1 MDNLTFSKIKE
12 SLSKYNNVAIAV
24 PVDPT
29 VDEMGAALGLYLS
42 LKDMGKTMSI
52 ATPNTPLVE
61 VSALVGIDEVRTT
74 LSEASGD
81 LVVSFPYR
89 EGEIEKVSYT
99 RDDNNLNIVVKAGEK
114 GLNFSEN
121 EVKFS
126 RGSKAPELLFIV
138 GAARISDL
146 GKLFDP
152 TVLKDTVVV
161 NIDNKPDNQG
171 YGDIIMVSN
180 KFSSISEAM
189 ANLIL
194 TIGAKMDLDIVENLM
209 LGIAT
214 ATNNFQ
220 DPRTSS
226 LAFEM
231 AGILMRNGALRPT
244 PNQPKRPLAI
254 DQSMDFQD
262 DNPFAMPQSN
272 FPRKPINQ
280 TQSVQQPIQKPSP
293 RPVNSTQVRAVEQM
307 RDQLLK
313 QQEQA
318 PISEVENKEGDTP
331 PDDWLAPKIY
341 KGSTNFQ

>member
-24 PVDPT
+24 PVDPSI
-29 VDEMGAALGLYLS
+29 DEMGAALGLYLS
-42 LKDMGKTMSI
+42 LKEMGKSISI
-52 ATPNTPLVE
+52 ATPNDPLVE
-61 VSALVGIDEVRTT
+61 VSVLVGIDEVKTT
-74 LSEASGD
+74 LGEASGD

-99 RDDNNLNIVVKAGEK
+99 RDDNFLNIVVKAGEK
-114 GLNFSEN
+114 GLNFVQQD
-121 EVKFS
+121 VKFS
-126 RGSKAPELLFIV
+126 QGSTAPELLFIV

-152 TVLKDTVVV
+152 TVLKDTIVV
-161 NIDNKPDNQG
+161 NIDNKSENQG

-194 TIGAKMDLDIVENLM
+194 TIGSKMDLDIAENLM

-231 AGILMRNGALRPT
+231 AGILMRNGAIRPT
-244 PNQPKRPLAI
+244 SSQQKRPLM
-254 DQSMDFQD
+254 DQSMDFANDQ
-262 DNPFAMPQSN
+262 FAAPQPN
-272 FPRKPINQ
+272 LPRKPIAQ
-280 TQSVQQPIQKPSP
+280 TQPIQQPVQ
-293 RPVNSTQVRAVEQM
+293 RPINSTQVRSVEQM

-318 PISEVENKEGDTP
+318 PISTVENKEGDTP

-341 KGSTNFQ
+341 KGSTSF